1 MFFVLIKK
9 MKAQKCPNCKKTD
22 SIIPLVYY
30 CCNSPSPRKIKE
42 AKEGKLKLKLG
53 SPSIENVYCKRCGNS
68 FEGIRKKKEK
78 RQVYL

>member
-1 MFFVLIKK
+1 
-9 MKAQKCPNCKKTD
+9 MKAQKCPNCKKSD
-22 SIIPLVYY
+22 SIIPLVYH

-53 SPSIENVYCKRCGNS
+53 SSSIENAYCKNCGYS